1 MHIVISL
8 HLHCTNNLAA
18 CFIALAISVL
28 RTRFFVH
35 KSSRL
40 HHTLAFLCLPAS
52 ELPVRLFRI
61 PPLDQLTTSSWKQE
75 TQSFEALHSHFY
87 ETTETSLHYIVNFAI
102 VLSITSNCTNCLNS
116 DFLSIVSISSV
127 LIFLSLIVIAFN
139 LYSVLTRIT
148 NYRNFLTISFICE
161 MLYPRMGFQVKVF
174 KSCEYVVKVL
184 FVHFL
189 V

>member
-18 CFIALAISVL
+18 CFIALTISVL

-40 HHTLAFLCLPAS
+40 HHTLAFLCISAS
-52 ELPVRLFRI
+52 ELPVRLCRI
-61 PPLDQLTTSSWKQE
+61 RPLVQLTTSSWKRE
-75 TQSFEALHSHFY
+75 IQSFEALHSHFY
-87 ETTETSLHYIVNFAI
+87 ETTETSPTLYCKLCDCPIPTLYCKLCDCPI
-102 VLSITSNCTNCLNS
+102 SITSNCTNCLNS

-148 NYRNFLTISFICE
+148 IEIFSPFRSF
-161 MLYPRMGFQVKVF
+161 VKCYIHAWAS
-174 KSCEYVVKVL
+174 K
-184 FVHFL
+184 
-189 V
+189 